1 MKTMN
6 SRHPLVGLGVLGIV
20 LALGF
25 SACMKVPYTGRKQAV
40 LLSFDQEVQLGSD
53 AYVEILA
60 EEKPIRSGELAG
72 QVSTIARA
80 VSRTTPRP
88 YRDLPWEFTLLD
100 SASVNAFALPG
111 GKVAVYTGI
120 TPVLANEAGLASVM
134 GHEVGHVVARH
145 AGERMTGTLLLQ
157 LGLAAADIGLSNTE
171 IHDELMGL
179 LGLGATVGVVL
190 PFSRANEL
198 ESDYLGGIFM
208 AKAGLDPK
216 ESWAV
221 WERMTVLAGGDNP
234 LPLLSTHPSNSKRIE
249 RLKEELPTF
258 EKYYKASKKQQ
269 GRGNPLALP
278 VSQGAPPPATDGG
291 TPPASDDGAKPPKGS
306 LNDEASDDAPAD
318 APADPQG
325 DAPPPAKPP
334 KGEKGK

>member
-1 MKTMN
+1 MTTKN
-6 SRHPLVGLGVLGIV
+6 KRHPLVAAGVLGVV

-53 AYVEILA
+53 AYAEILK
-60 EEKPIRSGELAG
+60 EEKAVTTGKLAD
-72 QVSTIARA
+72 QVSRIARA
-80 VSRTTPRP
+80 VSRTTPKL
-88 YRDLPWEFTLLD
+88 YRALPWEFTLID
-100 SASVNAFALPG
+100 SPSVNAFALPG

-120 TPVLANEAGLASVM
+120 TPVLANEAGLASVL

-145 AGERMTGTLLLQ
+145 SGERMTGTLLLQ
-157 LGLAAADIGLSNTE
+157 LGLAAADIGLSNSE
-171 IHDELMGL
+171 LHDQLMGL

-216 ESWAV
+216 ESWEV
-221 WERMTVLAGGDNP
+221 WERMTVLSGGDNP

-258 EKYYKASKKQQ
+258 EKYYKASKNQQ
-269 GRGNPLALP
+269 GRGAALAIPAAP
-278 VSQGAPPPATDGG
+278 VPPPASGS
-291 TPPASDDGAKPPKGS
+291 PPASDGS
-306 LNDEASDDAPAD
+306 
-318 APADPQG
+318 
-325 DAPPPAKPP
+325 KPP
-334 KGEKGK
+334 KGEQGNLVDDAAPGSTDSGEQAPRAPKGQKGE

>member
-1 MKTMN
+1 MKSMN
-6 SRHPLVGLGVLGIV
+6 SRHPLVAFGVLGLV

-40 LLSFDQEVQLGSD
+40 LLSFDQETQLGTD
-53 AYVEILA
+53 AYAEILK
-60 EEKPIRSGELAG
+60 EETVVTSGTLAG
-72 QVSTIARA
+72 QVNTIARA
-80 VSRTTPRP
+80 VSRRTPRP
-88 YRDLPWEFTLLD
+88 YRDLPWEFKLLA
-100 SASVNAFALPG
+100 SESVNAFALPG

-120 TPVLANEAGLASVM
+120 VPVLANEAGMASVL

-145 AGERMTGTLLLQ
+145 SAERMTGTLLLQ

-171 IHDELMGL
+171 LHDELMAM
-179 LGLGATVGVVL
+179 LGLGVTVGVVL

-221 WERMTVLAGGDNP
+221 WERMTELGGDNP
-234 LPLLSTHPSNSKRIE
+234 LPLLSTHPSNSKRIQ

-258 EKYYKASKKQQ
+258 EKYYKASKNQQ
-269 GRGNPLALP
+269 GRGATLVVSTP
-278 VSQGAPPPATDGG
+278 VPPKDDPPTSED
-291 TPPASDDGAKPPKGS
+291 PPASEESADEEEPTPPRGPKG
-306 LNDEASDDAPAD
+306 
-318 APADPQG
+318 G
-325 DAPPPAKPP
+325 
-334 KGEKGK
+334 

>member
-1 MKTMN
+1 MSTNK
-6 SRHPLVGLGVLGIV
+6 SRHPLVALGVLGIV

-25 SACMKVPYTGRKQAV
+25 SACMKVPYTGRKQVV
-40 LLSFDQEVQLGSD
+40 LLSFDQETQLGAD
-53 AYVEILA
+53 AYVEILKS
-60 EEKPIRSGELAG
+60 ETVVSDGTLAG
-72 QVSTIARA
+72 QVASIAKA
-80 VSRTTPRP
+80 VSRRTPRP
-88 YRDLPWEFTLLD
+88 YRDLPWEFKLLA
-100 SASVNAFALPG
+100 SESVNAFALPG

-120 TPVLANEAGLASVM
+120 VPVLANEAGMGSVL

-145 AGERMTGTLLLQ
+145 SAERMTGTLLLQ

-171 IHDELMGL
+171 LHDQLMAM
-179 LGLGATVGVVL
+179 LGLGAAVGVVL

-221 WERMTVLAGGDNP
+221 WERMTELSGGDNP
-234 LPLLSTHPSNSKRIE
+234 LPIFSTHPSNSKRIQ

-258 EKYYKASKKQQ
+258 EKHYKASKSQR
-269 GRGNPLALP
+269 GRGADLIVDN
-278 VSQGAPPPATDGG
+278 TG
-291 TPPASDDGAKPPKGS
+291 TPPKKELPGSEEPPKGGKGGKGES
-306 LNDEASDDAPAD
+306 TKGSATEESTESKTEE
-318 APADPQG
+318 
-325 DAPPPAKPP
+325 PPAEQSKPP